1 MSILL
6 ERSYKAY
13 FPLGVR
19 LFYGRFVFFDNIS
32 FVSLSDADMK
42 VLGMWW
48 LGESFQLY
56 FLSTTFG

>member
-1 MSILL
+1 MSVLL

-32 FVSLSDADMK
+32 FVSLSNADMK